1 MVSPASTTGTPL
13 GNYAPAALSPVIG
26 YITPTNSATTY
37 AAAPTTDFFGTS
49 RKTNNAVDVGAV
61 EFK

>member
-1 MVSPASTTGTPL
+1 MASPASTTGTPL
-13 GNYAPAALSPVIG
+13 GNYAPAAGSPVIG
-26 YITPTNSATTY
+26 YITPTNSAAY
-37 AAAPTTDFFGTS
+37 AAAPATDFFGTS